1 MKTFRKGHE
10 KVNCINL
17 DAKKIADRTLKS
29 PSQPI
34 SPLTIREDEDCVFG
48 ALSFYLQNDKVTKSR
63 LRDFNKM

>member
-17 DAKKIADRTLKS
+17 DAKKEMDRTLKA

-34 SPLTIREDEDCVFG
+34 SPLTIKGDEDCVFG
-48 ALSFYLQNDKVTKSR
+48 ALSFYLQNDKATKSR
-63 LRDFNKM
+63 LRAFNKM